1 MQSFVFCGI
10 ITLIGGGILPDI
22 VINYEDYWISK
33 YDSVFEDIMEHKHTT
48 YVFPGGRGS
57 TKSSF
62 ISLMV
67 PLLLINNPD
76 THAVVFRKVGNT
88 LKNSVYSQVQWAIG
102 ELGLNDFFIFHV
114 NPLEIIFR
122 PTQQRILF
130 LGLDDPN
137 KAKSIKFSFGYIAV
151 TWFNNLRPCKTH

>member
-1 MQSFVFCGI
+1 M
-10 ITLIGGGILPDI
+10 PDI

-33 YDSVFEDIMEHKHTT
+33 YDSVFEDIMEHKHTN

-62 ISLMV
+62 ISLMI

-102 ELGLNDFFIFHV
+102 ELGLND
-114 NPLEIIFR
+114 L
-122 PTQQRILF
+122 LF